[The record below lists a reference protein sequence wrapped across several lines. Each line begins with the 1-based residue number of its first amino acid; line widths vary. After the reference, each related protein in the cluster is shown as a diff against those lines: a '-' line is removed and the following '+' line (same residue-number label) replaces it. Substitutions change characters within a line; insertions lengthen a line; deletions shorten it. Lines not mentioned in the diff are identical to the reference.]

1 MKYNTT
7 YPKYID
13 IGKIN
18 VPVAM
23 FMARD
28 DKISDLEDNLDVK
41 EKIKTVVHF
50 RVIENE
56 DHLSFSMS
64 NNLTYF

>member
-1 MKYNTT
+1 
-7 YPKYID
+7 
-13 IGKIN
+13 
-18 VPVAM
+18 M

-41 EKIKTVVHF
+41 EKIKTIVHF